1 MHLEGSGTEVKNAGG
16 KGGLIIPDISQPT
29 LFNELICF
37 TNYILVPL
45 QVVVVVVDEWK
56 RRKNVKRESRIS
68 GGGALF
74 EKLLNAT

>member
-1 MHLEGSGTEVKNAGG
+1 MHLEGSETHEKKAGG

-45 QVVVVVVDEWK
+45 QVMVVVDGWK
-56 RRKNVKRESRIS
+56 RRKNVKS
-68 GGGALF
+68 GRRTSQGGALF
-74 EKLLNAT
+74 EKLLNTT